1 MTKGDKENYLNTGK
15 STTIRQFVYS
25 LIGIISL
32 EYIIAGVVIY
42 FLAPAGWALLLVV
55 ALLLSLLLV
64 AAYGFARILRSAHT
78 ITEDQLLLRMGPW
91 FSCRLPLALIS
102 AVDRHTL
109 SASPKP
115 DLLGVTCLREGETL
129 FCLSRSSDVCR
140 IQLARPV
147 IVKAP
152 AVEDSR
158 NRRGLVR
165 EILINADE
173 PEAFRQRI
181 GEIVAEREKP
191 AAVIVTASGE
201 DTGAI
206 QERERDGAL
215 EHMLQDRVV
224 FETQTAGPAPLLQ
237 FENLTRYYGDFPA
250 VKNLNL
256 KIYPAEI
263 FGFLGA
269 NGAGKT
275 TTIRMVTG
283 LLRPTAG
290 KVLLKGKNLWQPGAD
305 IRRLIG
311 YVPDT
316 PLVYER
322 LTAREHLLVAG
333 RLYNLPRKTLGE
345 KIEALLSMFEL
356 ESWGNQMIST
366 YSMGMRRKFSL
377 ALALLPD
384 PDLIIID
391 ELTGAF
397 DAPTLAQIKDI
408 LIELQSRGKT
418 IFMSTHVMDVAE
430 KICDR
435 VAIIHRGEL
444 RAQGTVEELGRFYRV
459 EGGLEPLFL
468 KIVTGK
474 EKEQ

>member
-1 MTKGDKENYLNTGK
+1 MAKQVKRKFYNTGK
-15 STTIRQFVYS
+15 STATRQFVYS

-42 FLAPAGWALLLVV
+42 FLAPTGWTLRLVV
-55 ALLLSLLLV
+55 ALLLSLLLL
-64 AAYGFARILRSAHT
+64 AAYGFTRILRSAHI
-78 ITEDQLLLRMGPW
+78 ITEDQLLLRMGHW

-102 AVDRHTL
+102 AVERQTL
-109 SASPKP
+109 TEGPKP
-115 DLLGVTCLREGETL
+115 DMLGVTCLREGETL
-129 FCLSRSSDVCR
+129 FCLSRPGDICK
-140 IQLARPV
+140 IELARPV
-147 IVKAP
+147 MVKAP
-152 AVEDSR
+152 AAEDSR
-158 NRRGLVR
+158 NRRGPVR
-165 EILINADE
+165 KILLNADK
-173 PEAFRQRI
+173 PEAFRENINQIIARQ
-181 GEIVAEREKP
+181 KK
-191 AAVIVTASGE
+191 TAGGE
-201 DTGAI
+201 DAGAA
-206 QERERDGAL
+206 RERDKNSAL
-215 EHMLQDRVV
+215 EQVSRDRVI
-224 FETQTAGPAPLLQ
+224 FEIQTAGRAPLLQ
-237 FENLTRYYGDFPA
+237 FDNLTRYYGDFPA
-250 VKNLNL
+250 VKNFNL
-256 KIYPAEI
+256 KVYPGEI

-283 LLRPTAG
+283 LLKPSAG
-290 KVLLKGKNLWQPGAD
+290 KVLFKGKNLWQPGAE

-316 PLVYER
+316 PLLYER
-322 LTAREHLLVAG
+322 LTAKEHLMVAG
-333 RLYNLPRKTLGE
+333 RLYDLPRETLKE
-345 KIEALLSMFEL
+345 KVEALLSKFEL
-356 ESWGNQMIST
+356 EHWENQLLST

-418 IFMSTHVMDVAE
+418 IFLSTHVMDVAE

-435 VAIIHRGEL
+435 LAIIHRGEL
-444 RAQGTVEELGRFYRV
+444 RAQGTVNELSRFYRV

-468 KIVTGK
+468 KIVTGR
-474 EKEQ
+474 EREQ